1 MLLALRR
8 LFGLEP
14 SATQDE
20 ADERAWSEHKWL
32 IEPTRLGFFARVDEI
47 WRYRRILWF
56 FAAERIK
63 DRYEGTT
70 LGPFWLFARPL
81 MPIFI
86 STVVFGRLLNVPS
99 DGVPYFLF
107 YLAGSSCWRIF
118 ERSNLWVSQSLE
130 SAKGLIKKVYF
141 PRIIAPMA
149 SVAPA
154 VTEFAILFTILLLA
168 CVAYWIKDGHFYLR
182 FGVGMVAGVIA
193 VVLTCFFAVAI
204 GLWTSVLQVR
214 HKDVRYTVRYVNQF
228 WNYAT
233 PVIYPMSQIPPKY
246 HFLMY
251 LNPMAPLVEMYKW
264 GMLGIGQFPAKE
276 LASGVVII
284 SVVFGAGLVF
294 FNRSEAASV
303 DKL

>member
-8 LFGLEP
+8 LFGWEA
-14 SATQDE
+14 SAVTEE
-20 ADERAWSEHKWL
+20 ADERDWRQYKWV
-32 IEPTRLGFFARVDEI
+32 IEPTRLGFLARVEEV

-56 FAAERIK
+56 FAIQRVK

-86 STVVFGRLLNVPS
+86 STIVFGRLLNVPS

-118 ERSNLWVSQSLE
+118 ERSMLWVTQSLE

-141 PRIIAPMA
+141 PRIIAPIA

-154 VTEFAILFTILLLA
+154 VTEFGILFTLLVLV
-168 CVAYWIKDGHFYLR
+168 CVWYWIKDGHFYLR
-182 FGVGMVAGVIA
+182 IVGGILVGVAAVI
-193 VVLTCFFAVAI
+193 LTCVFAVAM

-214 HKDVRYTVRYVNQF
+214 HKDVRYSVRYVNQF

-233 PVIYPMSQIPPKY
+233 PVIYPMSQVPAKY

-276 LASGVVII
+276 LASGLVITSI
-284 SVVFGAGLVF
+284 VLGAGLVY

>member
-8 LFGLEP
+8 LFGWET
-14 SATQDE
+14 SAATEE
-20 ADERAWSEHKWL
+20 ADERDWRQHKWVIL
-32 IEPTRLGFFARVDEI
+32 PTRLGFFARVEEI

-56 FAAERIK
+56 FAVQRVK

-86 STVVFGRLLNVPS
+86 STLVFGRLLNVPS

-118 ERSNLWVSQSLE
+118 ERSMLWVTQSLE
-130 SAKGLIKKVYF
+130 AAKGLIKKVYF
-141 PRIIAPMA
+141 PRIIAPIA

-154 VTEFAILFTILLLA
+154 VTEFGILFTLLVLV
-168 CVAYWIKDGHFYLR
+168 CLWYWIKDGHFYLR
-182 FGVGMVAGVIA
+182 VGGGMLVGVVAVI
-193 VVLTCFFAVAI
+193 LTCIFAVAV

-214 HKDVRYTVRYVNQF
+214 HKDVRYSVRYVNQF

-233 PVIYPMSQIPPKY
+233 PVIYPMSQVPAKY

-264 GMLGIGQFPAKE
+264 GMLGIGNFPAKE
-276 LASGVVII
+276 LASALVII
-284 SVVFGAGLVF
+284 SIVFGAGLVF

>member
-8 LFGLEP
+8 LFGWEI
-14 SATQDE
+14 SAAQEE
-20 ADERAWSEHKWL
+20 ADERAWREHKWVV
-32 IEPTRLGFFARVDEI
+32 EPTRLGFFARVEEI

-56 FAAERIK
+56 FAMQRVK

-86 STVVFGRLLNVPS
+86 STVVFGRLLSVPS

-154 VTEFAILFTILLLA
+154 VTEFAILFTILVLA
-168 CVAYWIKDGHFYLR
+168 CVAYWIKDGTFYLR
-182 FGVGMVAGVIA
+182 FGLGMLAGVIA

-214 HKDVRYTVRYVNQF
+214 HKDVRYSIRYANQF

-276 LASGVVII
+276 LASGILLI
-284 SVVFGAGLVF
+284 SAVFGAGLVY

>member
-1 MLLALRR
+1 MLLALKR
-8 LFGLEP
+8 LFGWEGAAVRGE
-14 SATQDE
+14 AT
-20 ADERAWSEHKWL
+20 ERSWRQHKWV
-32 IEPTRLGFFARVDEI
+32 IEPTRLGFLARAEEV

-56 FAAERIK
+56 FAVQRIK

-81 MPIFI
+81 MPILI
-86 STVVFGRLLNVPS
+86 STLVFGRLLSVPS

-118 ERSNLWVSQSLE
+118 ERSMLWVTQSLE
-130 SAKGLIKKVYF
+130 AAKGLIKKVYF

-154 VTEFAILFTILLLA
+154 VTEFAILFALLVIV
-168 CVAYWIKDGHFYLR
+168 CIGYRIKDGVFYLHVGGGMLV
-182 FGVGMVAGVIA
+182 GVAAVI
-193 VVLTCFFAVAI
+193 LTCIFAVAV

-214 HKDVRYTVRYVNQF
+214 HKDVRYSVRYMNQF

-233 PVIYPMSQIPPKY
+233 PVIYPMSQVPDKY
-246 HFLMY
+246 RFVMF

-264 GMLGIGQFPAKE
+264 GMLGIGRFPGPE
-276 LASGVVII
+276 LLSALVLIGI
-284 SVVFGAGLVF
+284 VFAAGLVF

>member
-1 MLLALRR
+1 MLLAFRR
-8 LFGLEP
+8 LFGWETAA
-14 SATQDE
+14 STEE
-20 ADERAWSEHKWL
+20 ADERDWRQHKWVIL
-32 IEPTRLGFFARVDEI
+32 PTRLGFFARVEEI

-56 FAAERIK
+56 FAIQRVK

-86 STVVFGRLLNVPS
+86 STLVFGRLLNVPS

-118 ERSNLWVSQSLE
+118 ERSMLWVTQSLE
-130 SAKGLIKKVYF
+130 AAKGLIKKVYF
-141 PRIIAPMA
+141 PRIIAPIA

-154 VTEFAILFTILLLA
+154 VTEFGILFTLLVLV
-168 CVAYWIKDGHFYLR
+168 CLWYWIKDGHFYLR
-182 FGVGMVAGVIA
+182 IGGGMLVGVVAVI
-193 VVLTCFFAVAI
+193 LTCIFAVAV

-214 HKDVRYTVRYVNQF
+214 HRDVRYSVRYVNQF

-233 PVIYPMSQIPPKY
+233 PVIYPMSQVPAKY

-276 LASGVVII
+276 LASAIVII
-284 SVVFGAGLVF
+284 SIVLGAGLIF

>member
-8 LFGLEP
+8 WFGWD
-14 SATQDE
+14 ATAAE
-20 ADERAWSEHKWL
+20 ATEELDWRQHKWV
-32 IEPTRLGFFARVDEI
+32 IQPTRLGFFARVEEV
-47 WRYRRILWF
+47 WRYRRVLFF
-56 FAAERIK
+56 FAGQRVK
-63 DRYEGTT
+63 DRYEGMT

-86 STVVFGRLLNVPS
+86 GTIVFGRLLNVPS
-99 DGVPYFLF
+99 DNVPYFLF

-118 ERSNLWVSQSLE
+118 ERSMLWVTMSLE
-130 SAKGLIKKVYF
+130 AAKGLIKKVYF
-141 PRIIAPMA
+141 PRIIAPIA

-154 VTEFAILFTILLLA
+154 MTEFLILFALLVLS
-168 CVAYWIKDGHFYLR
+168 CIGYWIKDGVFYLR
-182 FGVGMVAGVIA
+182 LGTGMLAGVAA
-193 VVLTCFFAVAI
+193 VLLTCFFAVGM

-214 HKDVRYTVRYVNQF
+214 HKDVRYSVRYMNQF

-233 PVIYPMSQIPPKY
+233 PIIYPMSQVPPKY

-264 GMLGIGQFPAKE
+264 GMLGIGHFPGKE
-276 LASGVVII
+276 LASGLVVMSI
-284 SVVFGAGLVF
+284 VFGAGLVW

>member
-8 LFGLEP
+8 LFGWET
-14 SATQDE
+14 SAEQSEE
-20 ADERAWSEHKWL
+20 ARDWRQYKWVIL
-32 IEPTRLGFFARVDEI
+32 PTRQGFFARVEEI

-56 FAAERIK
+56 FAVQRIK

-81 MPIFI
+81 MPIAI
-86 STVVFGRLLNVPS
+86 STIVFGRLLNVPS

-107 YLAGSSCWRIF
+107 FLAGSSCWRIF
-118 ERSNLWVSQSLE
+118 ERSMLWAAQSLE
-130 SAKGLIKKVYF
+130 AAKGLIKKVYF
-141 PRIIAPMA
+141 PRLIAPIA

-154 VTEFAILFTILLLA
+154 VTEFGILFTLLVIA
-168 CVAYWIKDGHFYLR
+168 CIAYWVKDGVMYLR
-182 FGVGMVAGVIA
+182 LGTGMVAAVAA
-193 VVLTCFFAVAI
+193 VVLTCFFAVSI

-214 HKDVRYTVRYVNQF
+214 HKDVRYSVRYMSQF

-233 PVIYPMSQIPPKY
+233 PVIYPMSQVPPKY

-264 GMLGIGQFPAKE
+264 GMLGIGVFPAKE
-276 LASGVVII
+276 LASGLLII
-284 SVVFGAGLVF
+284 SIVFAAGVVY

>member
-8 LFGLEP
+8 LFGRET
-14 SATQDE
+14 SAEQSEE
-20 ADERAWSEHKWL
+20 ARDWRQYKWVIL
-32 IEPTRLGFFARVDEI
+32 PTRQGFFARVEEI

-56 FAAERIK
+56 FAIQRIK

-81 MPIFI
+81 MPIAI
-86 STVVFGRLLNVPS
+86 STIVFGRMLNVPS

-107 YLAGSSCWRIF
+107 FLAGSSCWRIF
-118 ERSNLWVSQSLE
+118 ERSMLWVAQSLE
-130 SAKGLIKKVYF
+130 AAKGLIKKVYF
-141 PRIIAPMA
+141 PRIIAPIA

-154 VTEFAILFTILLLA
+154 VTEFGILFTLLVIA
-168 CVAYWIKDGHFYLR
+168 CIAYWIKDGVMYLR
-182 FGVGMVAGVIA
+182 LGTGMVASVA
-193 VVLTCFFAVAI
+193 TVVLTCFFAVSI

-214 HKDVRYTVRYVNQF
+214 HKDVRYSVRYMSQF

-233 PVIYPMSQIPPKY
+233 PVIYPMSQVPPKY

-264 GMLGIGQFPAKE
+264 GMLGIGVFPAKE
-276 LASGVVII
+276 LASGLFII
-284 SVVFGAGLVF
+284 SIVFAAGVVY